1 MPLVP
6 GLFSKGGVAVTGYT
20 MSGRHS
26 RTLRDVVDY
35 SRVMDPQLPL
45 SWELLESL
53 RTLLGC
59 DHIMIEGCDYGQQ
72 ASYFS
77 QRIWAGE
84 TSFVHEVD
92 KAEKARFW
100 QLVLRS
106 PDVEPFIPARNESL
120 VARPTDF
127 RSLRDWRNMPVYAE
141 SLRQGPGTTYELFL
155 QIPDG
160 YRRQLRL
167 IGFRESG
174 RDFNERERFDLE
186 LLTPHIEGSYRRGER
201 QRVLLELTPRQYSL
215 LRRVSEG
222 WTNQQIARRM
232 GLAEGTV
239 RTHLNNIYARL
250 GVGSRTE
257 AVTRVFGLSRH
268 EIPFPSR

>member
-1 MPLVP
+1 VPLVP
-6 GLFSKGGVAVTGYT
+6 RLFSKGGVAVTGYT

-72 ASYFS
+72 ALYFS

-92 KAEKARFW
+92 KVEKARFW

-106 PDVEPFIPARNESL
+106 PNVEPFIPARNESL
-120 VARPTDF
+120 VSDLPISDR
-127 RSLRDWRNMPVYAE
+127 YA
-141 SLRQGPGTTYELFL
+141 
-155 QIPDG
+155 
-160 YRRQLRL
+160 
-167 IGFRESG
+167 IGAICLCTPSICG
-174 RDFNERERFDLE
+174 KVRERRTSCSCRSQTATGDNCVSSGFE
-186 LLTPHIEGSYRRGER
+186 S
-201 QRVLLELTPRQYSL
+201 RVAIST
-215 LRRVSEG
+215 SESASIS
-222 WTNQQIARRM
+222 NC
-232 GLAEGTV
+232 
-239 RTHLNNIYARL
+239 
-250 GVGSRTE
+250 
-257 AVTRVFGLSRH
+257 
-268 EIPFPSR
+268 